1 MEKLIRLHLQLPL
14 VATTDVWGA
23 FCPCIGILFA
33 ALISSTVDKL
43 WARQERLR
51 SILIRECREL
61 AALTV
66 LLTNAADADWA
77 ADQERTKQA
86 LVEKQRE
93 EAREKQQVQA
103 QLVEAEESW
112 LATTGSNTEVAA
124 VRVLEPSTSGDGELS
139 DGAASAQKSPTKS
152 RGAGGAV
159 GGLAEDGSL
168 PVRPGDPK
176 VSLRC
181 IARHLST
188 LSRLVWG
195 KAARSSSDRR
205 AGGGGGGSA
214 VNGAREKAP
223 EPELPF
229 LAQLLQSSAAEETS
243 LAYLA
248 ELGSIG
254 GGAGNDPLVDL
265 LVLHPPMPPPAGGSA
280 LAGNGAAWRNANQE
294 AREIVTRLME
304 ARGQRLATL
313 ESSPPTAQWVVL
325 TFTGTSLIFAFAVV
339 SISTRPAT
347 AIASRCFFTALTGAL
362 LTVLRLLLDLAEPF
376 DGGSYSLAKENAA
389 GALLAP
395 TRRRLVA
402 ALTTRLKAKE
412 PSKLQASKTS
422 KMLRAGEG
430 NAKA

>member
-1 MEKLIRLHLQLPL
+1 M
-14 VATTDVWGA
+14 
-23 FCPCIGILFA
+23 
-33 ALISSTVDKL
+33 
-43 WARQERLR
+43 
-51 SILIRECREL
+51 
-61 AALTV
+61 
-66 LLTNAADADWA
+66 
-77 ADQERTKQA
+77 
-86 LVEKQRE
+86 
-93 EAREKQQVQA
+93 
-103 QLVEAEESW
+103 
-112 LATTGSNTEVAA
+112 
-124 VRVLEPSTSGDGELS
+124 
-139 DGAASAQKSPTKS
+139 
-152 RGAGGAV
+152 
-159 GGLAEDGSL
+159 
-168 PVRPGDPK
+168 
-176 VSLRC
+176 
-181 IARHLST
+181 
-188 LSRLVWG
+188 
-195 KAARSSSDRR
+195 
-205 AGGGGGGSA
+205 
-214 VNGAREKAP
+214 NGAREKAP

-304 ARGQRLATL
+304 ARGQRFGDVGIEPSGRRSGWCSPSQARH
-313 ESSPPTAQWVVL
+313 SS
-325 TFTGTSLIFAFAVV
+325 FAFAVV

-347 AIASRCFFTALTGAL
+347 AIASRCFFTALTELYSQSCGCSS
-362 LTVLRLLLDLAEPF
+362 TFAEPF

>member
-124 VRVLEPSTSGDGELS
+124 VRVLEPATSGDGELS
-139 DGAASAQKSPTKS
+139 DGAASVQKSPTKS
-152 RGAGGAV
+152 RGAGGAA

-205 AGGGGGGSA
+205 AGGSGGSA

-265 LVLHPPMPPPAGGSA
+265 LVPPPMPPPAAARRIAWRCLAQRQPGGPRGCDTADGGEGSA
-280 LAGNGAAWRNANQE
+280 WRRWNRAL
-294 AREIVTRLME
+294 RR
-304 ARGQRLATL
+304 
-313 ESSPPTAQWVVL
+313 QWVVL
-325 TFTGTSLIFAFAVV
+325 TFTGVTHLRSQSCQSLHAP
-339 SISTRPAT
+339 RP
-347 AIASRCFFTALTGAL
+347 RLALLLHGAHRAL
-362 LTVLRLLLDLAEPF
+362 LTVPLLLDLAEPF
-376 DGGSYSLAKENAA
+376 DGGS
-389 GALLAP
+389 
-395 TRRRLVA
+395 
-402 ALTTRLKAKE
+402 
-412 PSKLQASKTS
+412 
-422 KMLRAGEG
+422 
-430 NAKA
+430 